1 MSTVIHLDNPDAKLR
16 DAIDELTSLIGRRYP
31 AASFD
36 ISEAPDDPE
45 TVHVY
50 ATVDVDEPEQV
61 LDLVIERVLALQ
73 EEGIPIHVIPLRT
86 PEREAA
92 MLEAERKAAAGPSRM

>member
-16 DAIDELTSLIGRRYP
+16 AAIDELTSLISHRYP
-31 AASFD
+31 SASFD
-36 ISEAPDDPE
+36 VSEAPDDPE

-50 ATVDVDEPEQV
+50 ATVDVDDPEQV
-61 LDLVIERVLALQ
+61 LDLVIHQVLALQ
-73 EEGIPIHVIPLRT
+73 EDGIPIHVIPLRT

-92 MLEAERKAAAGPSRM
+92 MLEAERRAAAGPSLM